1 MVRLGQDTG
10 IGMVAVVAAS
20 AAVLAFANSL
30 GNDFA
35 YDDLPVLAANEDI
48 HSLTTLSGTA
58 LKPYWPNRQGRA
70 LGLWRPVTTWVLGL
84 QWTLWRGNPT
94 GFHAVNI
101 LLNGTAAA
109 LVAILLG
116 RLLPPSAALFGAL
129 VFAVHPVH
137 VEAVANVVGLSEL
150 LAANAYLGACLLVT
164 GRRRRLGIPRL
175 AATGGLFLVAVLSK
189 ESAVTLPGAV
199 LLIDA
204 AREDPRLSA
213 MGPYL
218 KERLVL
224 YTVLALVTAVF
235 LMGRVLVLGGIADPL
250 PPLGAEILA
259 SGEVPRI
266 WTVMNTWPEVFRLL
280 FFPLE
285 LSSDYTP
292 GVIPVSYG
300 WTARNGLGMVL
311 ALTAL
316 VVAWRTWRSAPLT
329 PRRSSPRAAG
339 FGVLWFI
346 ITALPTANLL
356 FLTGMLLAERTLFLP
371 SVGLAAGA
379 GWMLAQ
385 LARERPRVGVLA
397 AVTALSLLLCRTI
410 ARNPTWRD
418 NAAVFSTLLRDRPE
432 SGRAQW
438 VIGDTYFALGEHGPG
453 LAAYRRAMGRIGGSY
468 ALLVEIGRNLLAERL
483 DQSAEHVLS
492 RAWRDYPQ
500 YGAAPAL
507 LAVLHDRQGRWVLS
521 EASSRAA
528 LRVKPHDGVQLHL
541 LARSLEAQ
549 GRAHEAIAV
558 RLRIMGES
566 AGPPP

>member
-1 MVRLGQDTG
+1 MRVGQDTG
-10 IGMVAVVAAS
+10 IGMIAGAAGV

-35 YDDLPVLAANEDI
+35 YDDLPVVAANEDI
-48 HSLTTLSGTA
+48 HSLRTLPGTV
-58 LKPYWPNRQGRA
+58 LKPYWPNRQGQA

-84 QWTLWRGNPT
+84 QWTLWRGSPT

-116 RLLPPSAALFGAL
+116 HLLPPSGALLGAL

-150 LAANAYLGACLLVT
+150 LAANAYLGACVLVA
-164 GRRRRLGIPRL
+164 GRPGRMGVRRL

-204 AREDPRLSA
+204 ARRDPRLSGV
-213 MGPYL
+213 GPHL
-218 KERLVL
+218 KERLAL
-224 YTVLALVTAVF
+224 YAVLAVVAAVF
-235 LMGRVLVLGGIADPL
+235 LASRVLVLGRLADPL
-250 PPLGAEILA
+250 PPLGAEILS
-259 SGEVPRI
+259 SGDVPRV
-266 WTVMNTWPEVFRLL
+266 WTVMNTWPEIFRLL
-280 FFPLE
+280 FFPLD

-292 GVIPVSYG
+292 GVIPVSFG
-300 WTARNGLGMVL
+300 WTVRNGLGIVL
-311 ALTAL
+311 VLTAL
-316 VVAWRTWRSAPLT
+316 GVAWKTWRNAPLT
-329 PRRSSPRAAG
+329 PRRLSPRAAG
-339 FGVLWFI
+339 FGVLWFVV
-346 ITALPTANLL
+346 TVVPTANLL
-356 FLTGMLLAERTLFLP
+356 FLTGVLLAERTLFLP

-385 LARERPRVGVLA
+385 LIRERPRVGALVA
-397 AVTALSLLLCRTI
+397 ITVLSLLPCRTI

-418 NAAVFSTLLRDRPE
+418 NAAVFGTLLRDRPE

-438 VIGDTYFALGEHGPG
+438 VIGDVHFARGEHELG
-453 LAAYRRAMGRIGGSY
+453 LAAYRRAVGRIGGSY
-468 ALLVEIGRNLLAERL
+468 MLLVEVGRNLLIEGL
-483 DQSAEHVLS
+483 DRSAEHLLS

-507 LAVLHDRQGRWVLS
+507 LAVLHDRHGRWALS

-528 LRVKPHDGVQLHL
+528 LRVKPDDDVQLHL
-541 LARSLEAQ
+541 LARSLAAQ
-549 GRAHEAIAV
+549 GREHEAIAV
-558 RLRIMGES
+558 RRRTTREG
-566 AGPPP
+566 ADPPP